1 MASVHGRRID
11 EGSLFVEL
19 FSPRTRSEK
28 ETNQWGSFCNYD
40 SQFWLDIYVQL
51 FTWKRRKAK
60 NWTAAQ
66 MLTLVYNGHQIW
78 WSQDKFD
85 QTRQRRSRWMRS
97 RWENI
102 DKGSWLSFSK
112 VKVVRVE
119 SEERNRSLY
128 FWVATVEGCL
138 AGGDD
143 VVVDKLFKLDSHRT
157 IRNTR
162 RSENNW

>member
-1 MASVHGRRID
+1 MKAVC
-11 EGSLFVEL
+11 LL
-19 FSPRTRSEK
+19 NCSPQEPDLRSSQ
-28 ETNQWGSFCNYD
+28 TNEANSATTILNV
-40 SQFWLDIYVQL
+40 QFWLGIYAQL
-51 FTWKRRKAK
+51 ITWKRRKAK

-66 MLTLVYNGHQIW
+66 MLTLFYNGHQIW

-143 VVVDKLFKLDSHRT
+143 VVVDKLFELDSHRT

>member
-1 MASVHGRRID
+1 MG
-11 EGSLFVEL
+11 
-19 FSPRTRSEK
+19 
-28 ETNQWGSFCNYD
+28 
-40 SQFWLDIYVQL
+40 
-51 FTWKRRKAK
+51 
-60 NWTAAQ
+60 
-66 MLTLVYNGHQIW
+66 
-78 WSQDKFD
+78 
-85 QTRQRRSRWMRS
+85 S

-143 VVVDKLFKLDSHRT
+143 VVVDKLFELDCQRT

>member
-1 MASVHGRRID
+1 
-11 EGSLFVEL
+11 
-19 FSPRTRSEK
+19 
-28 ETNQWGSFCNYD
+28 
-40 SQFWLDIYVQL
+40 
-51 FTWKRRKAK
+51 
-60 NWTAAQ
+60 
-66 MLTLVYNGHQIW
+66 
-78 WSQDKFD
+78 
-85 QTRQRRSRWMRS
+85 MRS
-97 RWENI
+97 RSENT

-119 SEERNRSLY
+119 NEERNRSLY

-143 VVVDKLFKLDSHRT
+143 VVVDKLFELDCHRT

>member
-1 MASVHGRRID
+1 
-11 EGSLFVEL
+11 
-19 FSPRTRSEK
+19 
-28 ETNQWGSFCNYD
+28 
-40 SQFWLDIYVQL
+40 
-51 FTWKRRKAK
+51 
-60 NWTAAQ
+60 
-66 MLTLVYNGHQIW
+66 
-78 WSQDKFD
+78 
-85 QTRQRRSRWMRS
+85 MRS

-119 SEERNRSLY
+119 NEERNRSLY

-162 RSENNW
+162 RSEKNW